1 LFTVKSSGC
10 FFSSQKSWIIGTS
23 LLGNLVYFS
32 YKEAADTIMAHEG
45 VWEKAQPSFISKHN
59 HLPVCP
65 CQLA

>member
-1 LFTVKSSGC
+1 
-10 FFSSQKSWIIGTS
+10 
-23 LLGNLVYFS
+23 VYFS

-59 HLPVCP
+59 HLPACP